1 MEGGHGCDAVCS
13 YNALPRHQALLLGA
27 GGSPHWSERCW
38 GWAGA
43 QPFAGVPP
51 TAAGTNTVI
60 CSSLELDLAAGAI
73 ALGLMDLRSWGKD
86 GVRGEQG

>member
-1 MEGGHGCDAVCS
+1 MMLCALTMRSRGTKPFCS
-13 YNALPRHQALLLGA
+13 VQAALPTGQRGAGAGQELSPLLG
-27 GGSPHWSERCW
+27 S
-38 GWAGA
+38 
-43 QPFAGVPP
+43 PP
-51 TAAGTNTVI
+51 TAAGTNTVT